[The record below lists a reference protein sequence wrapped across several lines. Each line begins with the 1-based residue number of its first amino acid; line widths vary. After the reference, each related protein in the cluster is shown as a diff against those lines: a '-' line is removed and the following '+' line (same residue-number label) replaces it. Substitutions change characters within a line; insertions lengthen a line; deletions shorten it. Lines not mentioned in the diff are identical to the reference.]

1 MKKRQKSKPHH
12 NHQKWRL
19 EHQAAQRLLH
29 HLSQR
34 TPHLRY
40 HLGPH
45 REAPDYEL
53 RVLSGPFSWY
63 FVGLEITH
71 LYGSKLDAALL
82 NGSLRPPNGSD
93 EQSTLEEHMA
103 RLELIIREKNDK
115 FTNYEIKPCWLLI
128 HNADQQ
134 IQHSDWQHYLADKD
148 FSASPYEKIWLITD
162 RQQLINIK

>member
-1 MKKRQKSKPHH
+1 MMKRRKTKHH

-29 HLSQR
+29 HLSLD
-34 TPHLRY
+34 TPDIRY

-45 REAPDYEL
+45 REAPDYTL
-53 RVLSGPFSWY
+53 RVLQGAFSWY

-71 LYGSKLDAALL
+71 LYGSKLDAALQ
-82 NGSLRPPNGSD
+82 NGSLRPPSD
-93 EQSTLEEHMA
+93 DEEQATLEEHMA
-103 RLELIIREKNDK
+103 RLENIIRDKNDK

-134 IQHSDWQHYLADKD
+134 IQHHDWQDYLADKD
-148 FSASPYEKIWLITD
+148 FSGSPYEKIWLITG
-162 RQQLINIK
+162 RQQIINIK

>member
-1 MKKRQKSKPHH
+1 MKKRRKHKHHH

-34 TPHLRY
+34 NPQVRY

-45 REAPDYEL
+45 REAPDYAL
-53 RVLSGPFSWY
+53 RVLSGPFSWT

-71 LYGSKLDAALL
+71 LYGSKLDAAKL
-82 NGSLRPPNGSD
+82 NGSLRPPSADD
-93 EQSTLEEHMA
+93 EQTSLEEHMA
-103 RLELIIREKNDK
+103 RLPSIIRDKNEK
-115 FTNYEIKPCWLLI
+115 FINYEIKPCWLVI

-134 IQHSDWQHYLADKD
+134 IQHDDWQHYLADKD
-148 FSASPYEKIWLITD
+148 FSGSPYEKIWLITD
-162 RQQLINIK
+162 RQQIINIK